1 MASLTLEQVAEE
13 AKTLPLEEQRQLR
26 KLLEAEEAKHLQLGS
41 QPSLDRFAREMAWI
55 QKHRAEFA
63 GQWVAL
69 DGERL
74 LAAGPIAQEVFAAAR
89 TSGIHQPLVTKIE
102 PLDALPF
109 GGW

>member
-13 AKTLPLEEQRQLR
+13 AKTLPLEDQRQLR
-26 KLLEAEEAKHLQLGS
+26 KLLEEEEAKYLQAGS
-41 QPSLDRFAREMAWI
+41 QPPTDRFAREMSWV
-55 QKHRAEFA
+55 QQHRAEFA

-74 LAAGPIAQEVFAAAR
+74 LAAGAVAREVFAAAR
-89 TSGIHQPLVTKIE
+89 ASGVHQPLVMKVE